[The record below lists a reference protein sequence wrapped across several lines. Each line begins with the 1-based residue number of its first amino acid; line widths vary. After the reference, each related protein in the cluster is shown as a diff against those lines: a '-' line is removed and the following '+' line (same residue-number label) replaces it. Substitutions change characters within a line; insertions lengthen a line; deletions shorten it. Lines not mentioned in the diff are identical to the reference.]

1 MSVSLVKAREGLET
15 EPSAKSTVPPKV
27 EVLLAGAHKLP
38 ETVRLVVEALIIVVL
53 LPIGFTEKILFELLS
68 ITCRPLAVWLVIV

>member
-1 MSVSLVKAREGLET
+1 VSVSLVKAREGLET

-53 LPIGFTEKILFELLS
+53 LPTGLTVK
-68 ITCRPLAVWLVIV
+68 